1 MEKILLVEDDKHT
14 RDLYRLFLKEAGYQ
28 VEIAEDGKTG
38 LSKAIQG
45 GYDLILLD
53 IILPE
58 IDGLKFLEEF
68 KKVSPRPKSKVVML
82 TVLDQDDYLKK
93 AIDLGAAGYLVKS
106 ILSPDEVLAMV
117 KGFLKDKP

>member
-1 MEKILLVEDDKHT
+1 LVEDDKHT